1 MTLTPEQEF
10 RILSFAQEV
19 SEMSEEVAKEVLI
32 EKFEEL
38 VRMDAYYKQKI
49 GSAWGI
55 EGFAEMG

>member
-10 RILSFAQEV
+10 RVLSFAQEV

-38 VRMDAYYKQKI
+38 VRMDAHYKAKVKQ
-49 GSAWGI
+49 AWGF
-55 EGFAEMG
+55 EGFVEMG